1 MKKYFLPALALLFS
15 PISHGEQLAFDEA
28 SLKAL
33 QEMSQCMDKLEK
45 DGTLK
50 QLEKYQKQ
58 SEQIAALCKSNQR
71 DKAQS
76 LSQKL
81 TQKYEK
87 EPAVKAMQKCMDLAP
102 ASMQEI
108 SKQTIKD
115 LKKMHACD
123 LQDKYNYIPKR

>member
-15 PISHGEQLAFDEA
+15 PISHAEQLAFDEA

-45 DGTLK
+45 NGTLK

-71 DKAQS
+71 AKAQS
-76 LSQKL
+76 LSQTL

-87 EPAVKAMQKCMDLAP
+87 EPAVKAMQKCMDLGP
-102 ASMQEI
+102 ASMRKINKNSIQ
-108 SKQTIKD
+108 D
-115 LKKMHACD
+115 LKKMHVCD
-123 LQDKYNYIPKR
+123 LQNEFNLPMR